1 MVGDN
6 TDKGYGRAPRYP
18 ALFPVLP
25 RETDEGAPRHPIL
38 SLQSSPEINILL
50 DFNSEVEEKRADDK
64 ARLEIHIYIS
74 RKSSEQIEEEE
85 EEAAE
90 EEEEEAEEYEDESS
104 KGND

>member
-1 MVGDN
+1 M
-6 TDKGYGRAPRYP
+6 
-18 ALFPVLP
+18 LP
-25 RETDEGAPRHPIL
+25 RETDEGAPRHPRL

-64 ARLEIHIYIS
+64 ARLEIHIHIS

-85 EEAAE
+85 EE
-90 EEEEEAEEYEDESS
+90 EEEAEDESS